1 MKKFSVFYFCCILA
15 LLFVF
20 SQAGAQE
27 APLKAGVTDVFAPMC
42 IRDDMGK
49 LVGYEV
55 DLLQEIGKRINKPIE
70 FTVIDW
76 NKKTELLNSGT
87 IDLLASGLNVTPER
101 QKIYALTT
109 SFIKNTQAI
118 VVAADSPIRSKSDL
132 AGKTVCMEAGTF
144 SVPAV
149 EKYKDAS
156 GKGIA
161 KLEQLPGADG
171 CLKALLD
178 GSADASVQDSLP
190 AAYYVTNSPG
200 VFHILAENFGENEI
214 AFGLRKT
221 DTELLAQFNQTL
233 AAIKTD
239 GTLDRISAKWFG
251 AAKKN
256 DQ

>member
-1 MKKFSVFYFCCILA
+1 MKQLFFFSAFICLSLLLPLSSEAQGTA
-15 LLFVF
+15 LKV
-20 SQAGAQE
+20 
-27 APLKAGVTDVFAPMC
+27 GVTDVFAPMC
-42 IRDDMGK
+42 IRNDQGK

-55 DLLQEIGKRINKPIE
+55 DLLQEIGKRINKTIE
-70 FTVIDW
+70 LQVIDW
-76 NKKTELLNSGT
+76 SRKDELLDSRSV
-87 IDLLASGLNVTPER
+87 DLLASGLNVTPER
-101 QKIYALTT
+101 RKIYAFTT
-109 SFIKNTQAI
+109 PFIKNAQAI
-118 VVAADSPIRSKSDL
+118 VVAADSSIRSKSDL

-149 EKYKDAS
+149 EKFKDAS

-190 AAYYVTNSPG
+190 ASYYVANSPG

-221 DTELLAQFNQTL
+221 DAELLAQFDKAL
-233 AAIKTD
+233 AAIKAD
-239 GTLDRISAKWFG
+239 GTLDRITEKWFG
-251 AAKKN
+251 AAKK
-256 DQ
+256 DYK